1 MKTFKIN
8 KELEIVC
15 EYKNTRRAF
24 KHEATLL
31 RNGNEIDNTK
41 ICYSNRTWESYEYQ
55 SVLNKLIDKTTELT
69 DKEKKSSMKFIK
81 NYQEGNEDF
90 NTIKTIATLG
100 EIFHKG
106 NQKAINDWKAKMIKA
121 GLGNRGLIMPEDW
134 STLSEDEKERRLNGA
149 ISVL

>member
-1 MKTFKIN
+1 
-8 KELEIVC
+8 
-15 EYKNTRRAF
+15 
-24 KHEATLL
+24 
-31 RNGNEIDNTK
+31 
-41 ICYSNRTWESYEYQ
+41 
-55 SVLNKLIDKTTELT
+55 LIDKTTELT

-134 STLSEDEKERRLNGA
+134 ATLSEDEKERRLNGA